1 MKKYKVWTKK
11 GNWNFETD
19 SNGLKNL
26 KRTYKNFKYKEIKTH
41 KRRKKKS
48 TKKTFLLLGI

>member
-11 GNWNFETD
+11 GNWNFEID